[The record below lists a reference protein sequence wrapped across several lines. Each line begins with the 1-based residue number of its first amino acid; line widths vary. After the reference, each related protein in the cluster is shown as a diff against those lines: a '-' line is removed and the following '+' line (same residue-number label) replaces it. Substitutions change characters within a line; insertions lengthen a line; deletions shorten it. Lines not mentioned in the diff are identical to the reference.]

1 MLTKRQGAMFFSSP
15 QLTGRHLSLFIVRFN
30 YQILPLEHVRT
41 AFNKSCFLCDL
52 IKWRKIQLHNKR
64 PELNTKEM
72 IGISAC
78 TVDVRRP
85 KTSTHLLKKP
95 DGLLLF
101 S

>member
-1 MLTKRQGAMFFSSP
+1 VLTKRQGAIFFSSP

-52 IKWRKIQLHNKR
+52 LKRRKIQRHNER

-72 IGISAC
+72 IGVFERA
-78 TVDVRRP
+78 VDVYRAS
-85 KTSTHLLKKP
+85 STE
-95 DGLLLF
+95 
-101 S
+101 